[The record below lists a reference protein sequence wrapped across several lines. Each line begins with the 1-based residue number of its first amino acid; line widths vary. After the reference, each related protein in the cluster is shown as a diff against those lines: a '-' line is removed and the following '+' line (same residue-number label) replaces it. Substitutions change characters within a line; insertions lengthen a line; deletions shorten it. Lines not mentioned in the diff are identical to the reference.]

1 MQIKS
6 DYKTDRMSDGTLLIR
21 ATADTFHDIL
31 SDLYGQGYT
40 HLSTMI
46 GAQYGD
52 SLVIDYPVSKPIQNE
67 GATTFVRLEMG
78 LEAPEVK
85 TVTDLF
91 PSSIVYEQEVAEM
104 LGIKFEEFRSHLLLP
119 DSFPKDLYPLR
130 KEVTTADIMKTLDEL
145 GVGKEEPETI
155 KEAPEDEYCMS
166 IGPQHPTH
174 KEPIRFQFFVEGETV
189 RDVDLRIGFNHRG
202 LEKALEEETW
212 VQNLYLIERI
222 CGICSASHQ
231 LAYVQSAEKI
241 QGIVDEVPDRASW
254 LRVLVAELE
263 RIHSHVLWYGVL
275 AHDGGYDFMFHITWR
290 DREIV
295 MDILEEITGN
305 RVNYSIETIGGVRRD
320 ITSEQATNVIK
331 KLKELRGLV
340 MKHYDIL
347 DKEQSFVQRIMNIG
361 ALNYEQSIKMASVGP
376 TARASGVNFD
386 LRRDLPYA
394 AYKELPF
401 DVITRTEGDVHA
413 SLMVRLDETIESI
426 DLCVYVLEN
435 LPGGE
440 IALPFKNRLKEGAA
454 HTRVEAPRGEDI
466 HFINSVGGKSPDR
479 HKVRAPTLAN
489 ITSLLKRFKGVNVA
503 DIPMII
509 RLIDPCVGC
518 MERVTFTDLKTTKSV
533 EMSGKRLIRRINSQ
547 LKTDLPVR
555 IFKV

>member
-1 MQIKS
+1 MNDGTVLIKS
-6 DYKTDRMSDGTLLIR
+6 DEESFHRILGNLYKS
-21 ATADTFHDIL
+21 
-31 SDLYGQGYT
+31 GYT
-40 HLSTMI
+40 HLSTII
-46 GAQYGD
+46 GAQHGD
-52 SLVIDYPVSKPIQNE
+52 SLTIDYPVSRPMKDSGQAI
-67 GATTFVRLEMG
+67 FVRLQTG
-78 LEAPEVK
+78 LDPKDIK
-85 TVTDLF
+85 TVTDLY
-91 PSSIVYEQEVAEM
+91 PSAVVYEQEVAEM
-104 LGIKFEEFRSHLLLP
+104 LGVKFDEPRPHLLLP

-130 KEVTTADIMKTLDEL
+130 KEVTSTDIIKILDEL
-145 GVGKEEPETI
+145 GVGKEEPQTI

-174 KEPIRFQFFVEGETV
+174 KEPIRFQFFIEGETV
-189 RDVDLRIGFNHRG
+189 KDVDLRIGFNHRG

-241 QGIVDEVPDRASW
+241 QGIVDEIPDRASW
-254 LRVLVAELE
+254 LRVLVSELE

-320 ITSEQATNVIK
+320 LTPDQVTNTIA

-347 DKEQSFVQRIMNIG
+347 DKEKSFVKRIMDIG
-361 ALNYEQSIKMASVGP
+361 ALSYEQSIKMASVGP
-376 TARASGVNFD
+376 TARSSGVNFD
-386 LRRDLPYA
+386 LRRDVPYA
-394 AYKELPF
+394 AYKEIPF

-413 SLMVRLDETIESI
+413 SMMVRLDETIESI
-426 DLCVYVLEN
+426 DMCIYVLEN

-454 HTRVEAPRGEDI
+454 HTRVEAPRGENI
-466 HFINSVGGKSPDR
+466 HYINSIGGKSPDR

-489 ITSLLKRFKGVNVA
+489 ITSLLLRFREAQVA

-518 MERVTFTDLKTTKSV
+518 MERVTFTDLKTEKSV
-533 EMSGKRLIRRINSQ
+533 DMSGKQLVGRINSQ
-547 LKTDLPVR
+547 LKKHLPVR